1 MSNVNKAQALNALH
15 AHINKVVPELQA
27 YLASTPVRYKTNGD
41 MFEKNAKA
49 VKDILNCNM
58 PDRARVIFKNYGT
71 DNGSLALDFDINYRT
86 GDYGCRYLDVW
97 VMTGNFEPFRT
108 DFTAEDFEQAAKEW
122 GELDKQI
129 RKLQHQQSALRDKFH
144 LESSK

>member
-1 MSNVNKAQALNALH
+1 MSNTNKAQALNALH

-49 VKDILNCNM
+49 VSDILNCNM
-58 PDRARVIFKNYGT
+58 PARGRVIVTNYG
-71 DNGSLALDFDINYRT
+71 NGTIGLKFDINYPV
-86 GDYGCRYLDVW
+86 GNYGCQYLDVHA
-97 VMTGNFEPFRT
+97 MPDNFEPFRT

-122 GELDKQI
+122 SKLDEQI
-129 RKLQHQQSALRDKFH
+129 RNLQHQQSALRNKFH
-144 LESSK
+144 L